1 MTKGPR
7 LPPSASDTAS
17 NISTSTFGTP
27 FTESSVVGS
36 SGFLARE
43 NSDSSSGTAGFLCV
57 DQWAAESLRA
67 MLERC
72 RAALIRQHMADAQEL
87 GRWGV

>member
-7 LPPSASDTAS
+7 LPLSASDTAS
-17 NISTSTFGTP
+17 SMSTNTFGQPLTD
-27 FTESSVVGS
+27 SSVVGK

-43 NSDSSSGTAGFLCV
+43 NCIESSGTAGFLCV

-87 GRWGV
+87 GRWGL